1 MFFNFNYPLRHIGG
15 LKLRHFLQKHIWVVT
30 DDEVVGVFLAHEAFL
45 GDVLDKL
52 YETVIIAVYV
62 EQRNGLVE
70 DAQLAEYEGF
80 EELVHRADAAWQGD
94 ETVGHVLKD
103 FLAFGH
109 RLDHNQFAD
118 FWVTHAHVQKV
129 LGDGAGHLAVAFHHH
144 VGDNFHQAHTAA
156 AVEQFA
162 TVVGQNLAQFSGFFL
177 INRVEAHA
185 AAAKN
190 ADFLHLVNFCKGSI
204 FYFCSLKNLETMNRN
219 IGILGAMAQEIDE
232 VKALLT
238 EKTVVKIANR
248 EFVVGKIGNVR
259 CVVVFSKWGKVAAT
273 ITATL
278 LIQEFAVTDL
288 IFIGTA
294 GALANGLKVGDI
306 VISKRLVQHDLDAR
320 PMMSRFEIPLLNR
333 LYVESDSDLTA
344 LAGRAVTNLINIG
357 VKNMVG
363 EEAVKEFNLNPTLY
377 FGDVAS
383 GDQFINSIEK
393 RDEILSLL
401 PDVLCVEM
409 EGAAVAQVC
418 LEFNTPFTV
427 IRTISDTA
435 DHNAR
440 VDFGRFIAEVANAY
454 SRAIVQEIMR
464 LV

>member
-1 MFFNFNYPLRHIGG
+1 
-15 LKLRHFLQKHIWVVT
+15 
-30 DDEVVGVFLAHEAFL
+30 
-45 GDVLDKL
+45 
-52 YETVIIAVYV
+52 
-62 EQRNGLVE
+62 
-70 DAQLAEYEGF
+70 
-80 EELVHRADAAWQGD
+80 
-94 ETVGHVLKD
+94 
-103 FLAFGH
+103 
-109 RLDHNQFAD
+109 
-118 FWVTHAHVQKV
+118 
-129 LGDGAGHLAVAFHHH
+129 
-144 VGDNFHQAHTAA
+144 
-156 AVEQFA
+156 
-162 TVVGQNLAQFSGFFL
+162 
-177 INRVEAHA
+177 
-185 AAAKN
+185 
-190 ADFLHLVNFCKGSI
+190 
-204 FYFCSLKNLETMNRN
+204 
-219 IGILGAMAQEIDE
+219 MAQEIDE